1 MKLFHPKS
9 TSPISPM
16 FMVQPGEVAV
26 ISAFGFEALQRG
38 VIQKVRLQD
47 EAVPSGSSCGDVLTV
62 PDAKVL
68 AVEDVTQCG
77 VWAVNAC
84 ANTVVLAVPGL
95 YRIVLDDGYA
105 VGEAEEGVPVEVAES
120 TAVGTVLIEVT
131 KMTVAHAALLPK
143 DLFFGHISQCS
154 GCN

>member
-84 ANTVVLAVPGL
+84 NNTAVLSVPGL
-95 YRIVLDDGYA
+95 YRVVLDDGYA
-105 VGEAEEGVPVEVAES
+105 VGEATAGMPIEVADS
-120 TAVGTVLIEVT
+120 TAVGQIYIDVEKI
-131 KMTVAHAALLPK
+131 TVAQAQLLPK